1 MTEEIVMTFMERDL
15 TYIDLGIPGL
25 VNSCG
30 ELLEQFAVEAISP
43 LSTKLDKLQYPC
55 PTHPRQYHRKFIA
68 GKGRCMRPVAF
79 RKRSQKGSDFDLR
92 RCRGN
97 PSKRK
102 KYIIFSEAKQQDAGT
117 GLGLALAMQL
127 AASMDTDLEL
137 LNSND
142 KGSTFCLSLQQ
153 NP

>member
-15 TYIDLGIPGL
+15 TYIDLGIPDI
-25 VNSCG
+25 VHSCA

-55 PTHPRQYHRKFIA
+55 PTHPGQYHRKFIA
-68 GKGRCMRPVAF
+68 GKGRCMRSVAF

-102 KYIIFSEAKQQDAGT
+102 KYLIFSQAKQQDARHRFGT
-117 GLGLALAMQL
+117 GTGHAI
-127 AASMDTDLEL
+127 SRKYGHRFGTTE
-137 LNSND
+137 
-142 KGSTFCLSLQQ
+142 
-153 NP
+153 